1 MKIAHVVAHF
11 PPDVGGMGQSC
22 YEEVLRLFKKGH
34 EVEMFTLKYSKTD
47 YTNDQNSNFKINRL
61 KPVFRFG
68 NAGWA
73 IQLLFKLKKF
83 DVIHLHYPF
92 YGSAQCVYMASK
104 FFKQKYI
111 LTYHMD
117 AQLVGTKKMLQ
128 KIYDFVWAKKIF
140 KNASQVLVADRA
152 VFKDFKFS
160 QYISEHKIKEVPLA
174 VDTKVF
180 VPWPRELKEERIDRK
195 NTILFVGNLISL
207 KRLDL
212 LLEAYAESD
221 IKNSL
226 LLVVGGGCN
235 LEKYKKMVKNLYL
248 NDRVKFEGS
257 CLEVKKLSVYY
268 NLADLVVVPSDYETF
283 SLVALESLSCGTPV
297 LASNIKAL
305 SDKIIE
311 GENGFLFEKGIKTDL
326 IIQLKKFFALD
337 ESQKEIMSIKARQSS
352 EKFSWENHINMLE
365 QIYGQV

>member
-11 PPDVGGMGQSC
+11 PPDTGGMGQSC
-22 YEEVLRLFKKGH
+22 YEEVLRLSKKGH
-34 EVEMFTLKYSKTD
+34 EVEVFTLKYLKTD
-47 YTNDQNSNFKINRL
+47 YTNDQNYSFKVNRL

-73 IQLLFKLKKF
+73 IQLLFKLKNF

-104 FFKQKYI
+104 FFKQKYV

-117 AQLVGTKKMLQ
+117 AQLSGAKKILQ
-128 KIYDFVWAKKIF
+128 RIYDFIWAKKIF
-140 KNASQVLVADRA
+140 KNASQVLVADRT
-152 VFKDFKFS
+152 VFKDLKFS
-160 QYISEHKIKEVPLA
+160 QYIGEQKIKEVPLA
-174 VDTKVF
+174 VDTEVF
-180 VPWPRELKEERIDRK
+180 VPWPRELQEERIDKK
-195 NTILFVGNLISL
+195 NTILFVGNLIPL

-212 LLEAYAESD
+212 LLEAYAESG

-226 LLVVGGGCN
+226 LLVVGGGYGVK
-235 LEKYKKMVKNLYL
+235 KYKKMAEDLYL
-248 NDRVKFEGS
+248 NDRIKFEGP
-257 CLEVKKLSVYY
+257 CLESKKLSVYY

-283 SLVALESLSCGTPV
+283 SLVTLESLACGTPV
-297 LASNIKAL
+297 LASNIEAL
-305 SDKIIE
+305 SNKITE

-337 ESQKEIMSIKARQSS
+337 ESQKEIMGIKAHQSS

-365 QIYGQV
+365 QIYERV